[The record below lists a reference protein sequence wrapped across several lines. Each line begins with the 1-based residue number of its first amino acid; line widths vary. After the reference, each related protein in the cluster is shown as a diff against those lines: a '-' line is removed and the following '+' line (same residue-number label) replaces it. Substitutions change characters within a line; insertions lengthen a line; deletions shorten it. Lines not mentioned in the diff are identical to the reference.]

1 MATSAQGPAST
12 VPEWL
17 TKEFFV
23 DAIASKLSLP
33 AADFTITELDVKP
46 ATAVGDNYASVLYR
60 VRVTVVVHGG
70 ADPTAT
76 AAVSLIVKA
85 QPNLG
90 LTDEIVQSMNL
101 FPKEMG
107 MYATLLPA
115 FTRLYA
121 ERGRDVTFGPR
132 CLKLCSEPMNVIVLE
147 DMLDREFC
155 MADRRHGLEMDH
167 CRMVLRRLALLH
179 AASAVYCERTGPYDD
194 IYQKGMFSEDG
205 RALSEQFQKVQDEF
219 MYTVMSGWSAKGKFY
234 AELMKQ
240 WGMDMFEV
248 IVRVTRASR
257 QTFNVLNHGDMWCNN
272 LLFHHDDKG
281 DLDDIVLIDYQLSF
295 WCSPAIDLL
304 YFMCT
309 SVNGNERFTQMD
321 YLVHYY
327 HKHLVRE
334 LTFLEYSGEIPT
346 LPELHSDL
354 IAHHLYGFVVSFSI
368 LPMVL
373 MEKTDDASMDLMLDQ
388 GDAGL
393 AFKLKMYNNPAYV
406 RQMEQIMD
414 YFYNSGAFDIL
425 GLGTQQPAGIEC
437 DAAVQ
442 LPVWL
447 TRDFI
452 QDLVNRNFTTGDR
465 VAGTVRSAFV
475 RNTTQKNDT
484 SSPALYSVRVTLFHE
499 SPGTEEL
506 VSFVIKAPPKGNTAA
521 YARDKDAYV
530 REQQLYDDLLSEF
543 EQMYR
548 TRGDCVTF
556 GPRSYR
562 PRAGLP
568 YEVIVLEDLS
578 ASGYRMVASP
588 CDGLDKQHTEAVLDH
603 MAKFHAA
610 SAVFRE
616 LGGFL
621 PKELREGCCA
631 MELAKATDQHLSPT
645 LDRVFAYLKDLDFAE
660 QYVEDLETATGH
672 VFSSL
677 LDTAS
682 LDADAFCV
690 LNHGQMELRNLLFAY
705 AEGGTVGRV
714 ALIDYRNAAWGSPAF
729 DLIHFLFSSVSLDL
743 KLSQQAHFLRYYQEK
758 LARHLLCLGYSKPLP
773 TLQKLHIDFNKRLF
787 AAIKTTLID
796 LPKALAVPVDESV
809 PESPSEKPL
818 FTNGCYGDQMK
829 LLLPVGTSRSTSATN
844 AGLPKTR
851 RRNASPSRLSE
862 ISVSRS
868 SFTASSAMSLASA
881 SLEAP
886 RRKMVNISWLD
897 DGFLS
902 GVLATTEAGF
912 SRLVSYEVA
921 LATKK
926 GDNYASDMYR
936 VAVHYETGAGET
948 VRRNLILK
956 VMPSGELQQQVM
968 EENSI
973 YPRETVIYREIL
985 PKVYALLRS
994 IGDPT
999 IISPI
1004 CLSTESGGASKQML
1018 VFEDAREQG
1027 FQMVDRRFGL
1037 DLEQARLV
1045 MVKLAKL
1052 HACSSILY
1060 ESDPQLFE
1068 LTLEGC
1074 ISDNPKKQSFLPYY
1088 RLCVQQVIRL
1098 VREWN
1103 APEEWNVILEKL
1115 EQLEHKIIPYGC
1127 EVYRRD
1133 ESSFNVLN
1141 HNDIWVNNMMFRY
1154 GREKGNLEDVLL
1166 LDYQLSFYGS
1176 PGLDLNFFLFGSLTP
1191 EVRSTH
1197 MPELVQVYHATLRN
1211 TLERLHYRG
1220 SIPSLPDVHV
1230 ELIRKG
1236 FHRVN
1241 ATFQMLPIA
1250 LMENSEE
1257 AEMDL
1262 LLAANKSGEALRRQL
1277 FDNPRYITSLR
1288 KVLPELHRSGYLD

>member
-1 MATSAQGPAST
+1 MATSAQGPA
-12 VPEWL
+12 VPGWL

-23 DAIASKLSLP
+23 DAIAAKLARP
-33 AADFTITELDVKP
+33 AADFTIIELDVKP

-76 AAVSLIVKA
+76 TAVSLIVKA
-85 QPNLG
+85 QPNLA

-107 MYATLLPA
+107 MYSTLLPA

-132 CLKLCSEPMNVIVLE
+132 CLKLCSEPTNVIVLE
-147 DMLDREFC
+147 DMLDREFR
-155 MADRRHGLEMDH
+155 MADRRHGLEMDR
-167 CRMVLRRLALLH
+167 CRMVLRRLAQLH
-179 AASAVYCERTGPYDD
+179 AASAVYCERTGPYDE
-194 IYQKGMFSEDG
+194 IFQTGMFSEDG
-205 RALSEQFQKVQDEF
+205 RALSEQFQKVQADF
-219 MYTVMSGWSAKGKFY
+219 MYKVMSGWSAKGKFY

-257 QTFNVLNHGDMWCNN
+257 RTFNVLNHGDMWCNN

-309 SVNGNERFTQMD
+309 SVNGDERFTQMD
-321 YLVHYY
+321 HLVHYY

-393 AFKLKMYNNPAYV
+393 AFKLKMYNNPLYV

-425 GLGTQQPAGIEC
+425 GLGTQQPAGIDC
-437 DAAVQ
+437 DPAIQ

-447 TRDFI
+447 TQDFI
-452 QDLVNRNFTTGDR
+452 QDLVNRNFTGER

-475 RNTTQKNDT
+475 KSTTQKNDT
-484 SSPALYSVRVTLFHE
+484 GSPALYSVRVTLFHE
-499 SPGTEEL
+499 GPGTEEL
-506 VSFVIKAPPKGNTAA
+506 VSLVIKAPPKGNAAA

-530 REQQLYDDLLSEF
+530 REQQLYDDLLPEF

-548 TRGDCVTF
+548 TRGECVSF

-562 PRAGLP
+562 PRGGLP

-578 ASGYRMVASP
+578 ATGYRMLASP
-588 CDGLDKQHTEAVLDH
+588 SDGLDKQHTEAVLNH

-682 LDADAFCV
+682 IDADAFCV
-690 LNHGQMELRNLLFAY
+690 LNHGQVELRNLLFAY
-705 AEGGTVGRV
+705 AEGGTVSRV

-758 LARHLLCLGYSKPLP
+758 LAHHLLFLGYLKPLP
-773 TLQKLHIDFNKRLF
+773 TLQQLHIDFNKRLF

-796 LPKALAVPVDESV
+796 LPKALAAPVDEGV

-818 FTNGCYGDQMK
+818 FTDGCYGDQMK
-829 LLLPVGTSRSTSATN
+829 LLLP
-844 AGLPKTR
+844 
-851 RRNASPSRLSE
+851 
-862 ISVSRS
+862 
-868 SFTASSAMSLASA
+868 
-881 SLEAP
+881 
-886 RRKMVNISWLD
+886 KMVNISWLD

-902 GVLATTEAGF
+902 GVLAPTEAGF

-926 GDNYASDMYR
+926 GDNYASEMYR
-936 VAVHYETGAGET
+936 VAVGYETGTGET

-994 IGDPT
+994 IGDTT

-1004 CLSTESGGASKQML
+1004 CLSPETGGAPKQML

-1037 DLEQARLV
+1037 DLEQARQV
-1045 MVKLAKL
+1045 IVKLAKL
-1052 HACSSILY
+1052 HACSRMLY

-1103 APEEWNVILEKL
+1103 APEDWNVILEKL

-1154 GREKGNLEDVLL
+1154 ARKEGNLEDVLL
-1166 LDYQLSFYGS
+1166 LDYQLSFFGS
-1176 PGLDLNFFLFGSLTP
+1176 PGVDLNFFLFGSLKP
-1191 EVRSTH
+1191 EVRSAHT
-1197 MPELVQVYHATLRN
+1197 PELVQVYHTTLRT
-1211 TLERLHYRG
+1211 TLERLHYPG
-1220 SIPSLPDVHV
+1220 PIPSLPDVHV
-1230 ELIRKG
+1230 EIIRKG

-1250 LMENSEE
+1250 MMENSEE

-1262 LLAANKSGEALRRQL
+1262 LLAANESGEALRRQL
-1277 FDNPRYITSLR
+1277 FNNPRYVTSLR
-1288 KVLPELHRSGYLD
+1288 SVLPELHRSGYLD